1 MDITL
6 IKHNNRRI
14 QYYNH
19 TLPTFEISNKKESPV
34 TAEPV
39 SSKEALGTPPVGD
52 SITSNIPLGKEESK
66 QEQLFSARRQESLR
80 EMLDNIKLVPPNRLS
95 PRQRAIADW
104 GDEMGMS
111 VVFFKG
117 DPSLHG
123 FHQDGVTFLN
133 VDSEITPQWTFW
145 HEAMHWMKANNP
157 DIYNDLVEAISSA
170 EGFTK
175 EQLDAYRRE
184 IGAPD
189 MSDADVIE
197 EMIADALPDVRRRV
211 PLLRELGRRDAGVV
225 QRVVAWIRDVMRRFH
240 DHFHTPKGGLTSA
253 QCVAMTRAFGNLVGS
268 IRDAEGKA
276 IFRIENEGA
285 RITLRGGKPLPAVKF
300 SLDKAGRE
308 GDNKSRRNAPVETRN
323 QAITDSV
330 TSLFRTEVD
339 APKESGLSEQEIAR
353 VLGDENSDLRMRV
366 LAPWL
371 RQYNQFQARYPD
383 KRGIVNRIEGREATD
398 RSLSNEEIS
407 RRFDTFK
414 ARMERMIDDAGLV
427 YAECAY
433 QRAGRPSFVGFHS
446 WQRVE
451 QSIREYG
458 GNAKFK
464 ERPTT
469 ETKTSLNT
477 KHLESQGAFS
487 MPKFSARTKE
497 ESPKGDFGRLK
508 EGIRGLVGVK
518 AAENLELPGRVQRTL
533 TLSQKDLVYRCPQP
547 HRANGR
553 QPRHIHRSIS
563 PRQRRVHAY
572 RSPQPDG
579 RYRRQPDSF
588 GRSTSFAFHDTG
600 ANRACQR
607 RKIQSACMAR
617 YAA

>member
-1 MDITL
+1 MGEGFCIPVDITL

-157 DIYNDLVEAISSA
+157 DIYNDLVEAISGA

-240 DHFHTPKGGLTSA
+240 DHFHTSKGGLTSA
-253 QCVAMTRAFGNLVGS
+253 QRVAMTRAFGNLVGS
-268 IRDAEGKA
+268 IRDADGKQ
-276 IFRIENEGA
+276 IFHIENEGV

-308 GDNKSRRNAPVETRN
+308 GDNESKISDTVFGKYLNDGIMKMVQDKVSAEISEHVDLSAMSDPVAR
-323 QAITDSV
+323 
-330 TSLFRTEVD
+330 D
-339 APKESGLSEQEIAR
+339 AERDRLPYIREMLVHYNDQLIQ
-353 VLGDENSDLRMRV
+353 NT
-366 LAPWL
+366 LA
-371 RQYNQFQARYPD
+371 Y
-383 KRGIVNRIEGREATD
+383 KNRIAAKIDYARRCFDNDPRVQHGAFRQVDGHDRPQDLHRTGQAALPERNDRRGMGEAGEQGARGVS
-398 RSLSNEEIS
+398 RSIS
-407 RRFDTFK
+407 GERAAARAHFDK
-414 ARMERMIDDAGLV
+414 LYEDMR
-427 YAECAY
+427 
-433 QRAGRPSFVGFHS
+433 
-446 WQRVE
+446 
-451 QSIREYG
+451 
-458 GNAKFK
+458 
-464 ERPTT
+464 
-469 ETKTSLNT
+469 
-477 KHLESQGAFS
+477 KHLECDLT
-487 MPKFSARTKE
+487 PKS
-497 ESPKGDFGRLK
+497 
-508 EGIRGLVGVK
+508 
-518 AAENLELPGRVQRTL
+518 
-533 TLSQKDLVYRCPQP
+533 
-547 HRANGR
+547 
-553 QPRHIHRSIS
+553 
-563 PRQRRVHAY
+563 
-572 RSPQPDG
+572 
-579 RYRRQPDSF
+579 
-588 GRSTSFAFHDTG
+588 
-600 ANRACQR
+600 
-607 RKIQSACMAR
+607 
-617 YAA
+617 